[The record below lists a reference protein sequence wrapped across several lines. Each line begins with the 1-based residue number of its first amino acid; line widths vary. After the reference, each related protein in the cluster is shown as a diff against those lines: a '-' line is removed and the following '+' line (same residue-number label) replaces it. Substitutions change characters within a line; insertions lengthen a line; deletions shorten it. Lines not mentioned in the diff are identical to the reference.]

1 MAKLSVYTREINNEN
16 YPFGLAKAVHISV
29 EKDGNEVPLNCNY
42 GILFAQGEISN
53 DNTIIPLGIENPF
66 IYRTSEG
73 SYVICGKRILETGE
87 PYEADLGRFWGWK
100 TSDFKHFKTLGLIDN
115 GILGRQNFK
124 DSSSKYSDVIES
136 DENNSDAG
144 DLDKEY
150 FNVAEIY
157 AKDFLQ
163 IENNIAEA
171 ALEYW
176 NPANSEASPSTTQYS
191 FPLAK
196 GYGDPVIFSWEG
208 KWYFISTNDNTDD
221 VGLYVRESDT
231 VSGLF
236 AENTKQHL
244 ILPYDPDR
252 QLIQT
257 FWAPEFHIIGG
268 ELYILFAVSGNQ
280 WGPQCHLMKFNRG
293 GSIIDPKSWSDPVR
307 IVRKDGA
314 PLAENAITLDMTYIK
329 AGSGS
334 YVVWSYREHIG
345 DPLDTGSMLYIATID
360 EKEPWKLTS
369 DPVLMS
375 RPLFGW
381 ENVAG
386 TINNEGPN
394 AFIRDNKV
402 YLTYS
407 GGSANA
413 YTYAVGL
420 FTADYD
426 ADLLDLNS
434 WKKENTP
441 IMSFYSVPEFGP
453 GHNSFFTDENGNLMI
468 AYHAETA
475 IDEHLRCDMIR
486 KVCFKEDGTP
496 YVR

>member
-16 YPFGLAKAVHISV
+16 YPFGLAKAVHISL
-29 EKDGNEVPLNCNY
+29 EKDGNDVPLNRNY
-42 GILFAQGEISN
+42 GILFAQGEISEN
-53 DNTIIPLGIENPF
+53 NTIIPLGIDNPC
-66 IYRTSEG
+66 IYRSSDG
-73 SYVICGKRILETGE
+73 SFVICGKRILESGE
-87 PYEADLGRFWGWK
+87 PYEADMGRLWGWK
-100 TSDFKHFKTLGLIDN
+100 TNDFKHFETLGLVD
-115 GILGRQNFK
+115 
-124 DSSSKYSDVIES
+124 DSMSGEAFLQVE
-136 DENNSDAG
+136 
-144 DLDKEY
+144 KE
-150 FNVAEIY
+150 VAESV
-157 AKDFLQ
+157 
-163 IENNIAEA
+163 
-171 ALEYW
+171 LEYW
-176 NPANSEASPSTTQYS
+176 NLVDSEASPSAEQYS

-196 GYGDPVIFSWEG
+196 GYGDPVIFPWEG

-221 VGLYVRESDT
+221 VGLYSREADT
-231 VSGLF
+231 ISGLF
-236 AENTKQHL
+236 AEDIQQHL

-257 FWAPEFHIIGG
+257 FWAPEFHVIGD

-280 WGPQCHLMKFNRG
+280 WGPQCHLMKLKRD
-293 GSIIDPKSWSDPVR
+293 GSIIDPSSWSDPVR
-307 IVRKDGA
+307 IVRKDGS
-314 PLAENAITLDMTYIK
+314 PLAEESITLDMTYIK

-345 DPLDTGSMLYIATID
+345 ISLDTGSMLYIASID

-369 DPVLMS
+369 DPVLLS

-486 KVCFKEDGTP
+486 NICFKEDGTP
-496 YVR
+496 YIR